1 MQTNELT
8 KVEKAISISAK
19 LKQPKALY
27 LLFFVQMWE
36 SFSYYGM
43 RAILVL
49 YMVSELGLSDI
60 EAFGIYA
67 ISTALSE
74 GLGIFGGRL
83 ADKIFGLKYAI
94 YLGGIIIAFG
104 HIILS
109 MPGNMLN
116 LYLSLALIAVG
127 TGLLRTNA
135 TALLGEFYHENDERR
150 DAGYTLFYV
159 GLNVGAFLATIGCA
173 FVAETYSWHYGFS
186 LAAFGMMFGLLGLF
200 KFNYILENKGKK
212 PGNISKSKVGLYSI
226 LTLLIAPLFA
236 ILIYTHE
243 VSIYLVT
250 VAIIAMLCSVLYSAR
265 KLSNK
270 EKSNIKSVLIAVL
283 LLALFFGF
291 EEQIGSTLVLF
302 ADRFS
307 DKMLFGFPIP
317 IASLNTINPMV
328 VLILGPLV
336 ALLLELYE
344 TKTKRDIGLYLK
356 ISLAFF
362 LQALAF
368 VVLYI
373 VATPD
378 KLVGAGVIG
387 ISFGII
393 AFSELFI
400 GPAVYSH
407 CSKYSPSHMKGAL
420 MGTVM
425 LGFSLANVFSGFL
438 SKYMA
443 VDETNADLGIN
454 VYSEG
459 FMKIMLVC
467 FSVSCILLLVNIIRR
482 RDNA

>member
-1 MQTNELT
+1 MQNNELT
-8 KVEKAISISAK
+8 IQEGLAPSIGK
-19 LKQPKALY
+19 LNQPKALY

-49 YMVSELGLSDI
+49 YMIAELGLSDM

-74 GLGIFGGRL
+74 SLGIFGGRL
-83 ADKIFGLKYAI
+83 ADKIFGLKYSI
-94 YLGGIIIAFG
+94 YLGGVIIALG
-104 HIILS
+104 HIVIS
-109 MPGNMLN
+109 MPGGMMN

-173 FVAETYSWHYGFS
+173 FIAEAYGWHYGFS
-186 LAAFGMMFGLLGLF
+186 LAAFGMMLGLLGLF
-200 KFNYILENKGKK
+200 KFNYILEDKGKK
-212 PGNISKSKVGLYSI
+212 PGNISKSKVSMYSGLV
-226 LTLLIAPLFA
+226 LLLAPLFSL
-236 ILIYTHE
+236 LIYTHE
-243 VSIYLVT
+243 VSIYLLT
-250 VAIIAMLCSVLYSAR
+250 AAIAGMLFSVLYSTR
-265 KLSNK
+265 KLTNK
-270 EKSNIKSVLIAVL
+270 EKSNINSVLIAVM
-283 LLALFFGF
+283 LLAVFYGF
-291 EEQIGSTLVLF
+291 EEQVGSTLVLF

-307 DKMLFGFPIP
+307 DKLIFGYQIP

-328 VLILGPLV
+328 VLILGPIIAILM
-336 ALLLELYE
+336 ELYE
-344 TKTKRDIGLYLK
+344 AKTRRGISLYAK

-368 VVLYI
+368 ALLHAIAV
-373 VATPD
+373 PNS
-378 KLVGAGVIG
+378 LVSAGTIG
-387 ISFGII
+387 MSFGMI
-393 AFSELFI
+393 ALSELFI

-407 CSKYSPSHMKGAL
+407 CSKYSPKHMKGVL

-425 LGFSLANVFSGFL
+425 LGYSLANIFSGFM

-443 VDETNADLGIN
+443 IDESNMDLGIN

-459 FMKIMLVC
+459 FMKIMLAC
-467 FSVSCILLLVNIIRR
+467 FAASCILLLVNFMRKVG
-482 RDNA
+482 DV